1 MKVLY
6 TIGAFKFLEKLAFSG
21 CMTGEEF
28 HGFKNWDRGKVS
40 EVMVEYPPL
49 LPTPPQTMPSSYQFD
64 EILEEEKTLPIWK
77 SLLI

>member
-28 HGFKNWDRGKVS
+28 HGFENWGRGKVS
-40 EVMVEYPPL
+40 EVTGEYPPL
-49 LPTPPQTMPSSYQFD
+49 PKF
-64 EILEEEKTLPIWK
+64 TLFI
-77 SLLI
+77 I